1 MRMLVAIVVCACG
14 KGGDQ
19 PSQGAA
25 PAAAAAAPAKK
36 GATGSVTLSGALTGT
51 FTTKPDLAMNN
62 CGWVDSVM
70 TGALDVTM
78 SDGKD
83 TAISLSGVLHD
94 GKYEIKLGSG
104 KLNLPHAST
113 LTGTSGLA
121 VTGTTDRSDGTKS
134 NVSVT
139 YSHAVV
145 TGDDQSVT
153 IDGQISARCE

>member
-1 MRMLVAIVVCACG
+1 MLVAIVACACG

-19 PSQGAA
+19 PSPSQGAA
-25 PAAAAAAPAKK
+25 GAAAAAAPAKK
-36 GATGSVTLSGALTGT
+36 GATGSVNLSGALTGT
-51 FTTKPDLAMNN
+51 FSPSPDIPMSN
-62 CGWVDSVM
+62 CGWVDSVK

-83 TAISLSGVLHD
+83 TLISLSGALHD
-94 GKYEIKLGSG
+94 GKYEIKLSSG
-104 KLNLPHAST
+104 KLKLPHAFSM
-113 LTGTSGLA
+113 TGSSGLA
-121 VTGTTDRSDGTKS
+121 VTGTTDQSEGTKS
-134 NVSVT
+134 NISVT

>member
-25 PAAAAAAPAKK
+25 PAAAAAAAPAKK

-51 FTTKPDLAMNN
+51 FSVQPDLPMGS
-62 CGWVDSVM
+62 CRWVDNPKVV
-70 TGALDVTM
+70 GALEVTM

-83 TAISLSGVLHD
+83 TFIALGGKLLDGKLEISLTSA
-94 GKYEIKLGSG
+94 KL
-104 KLNLPHAST
+104 KLPHATGLS
-113 LTGTSGLA
+113 GTSGVAL
-121 VTGTTDRSDGTKS
+121 TGTTDGSKS
-134 NVSVT
+134 TVAAT
-139 YSHAVV
+139 YTHAVV